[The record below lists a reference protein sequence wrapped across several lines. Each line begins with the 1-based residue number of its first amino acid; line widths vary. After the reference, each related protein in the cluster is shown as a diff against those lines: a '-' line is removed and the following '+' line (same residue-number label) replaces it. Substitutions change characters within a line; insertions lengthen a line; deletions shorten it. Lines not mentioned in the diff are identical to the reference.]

1 MTDET
6 DIIERVVDIQ
16 QLIVNPYTSAVLNAK
31 EQLPESILD
40 GWLPLFLNIVSP
52 SPSPRQKRGADGAA
66 KTIILEMRLFV
77 KKAGQGFEYEAQTLT
92 EQLIEPVE
100 NAFDA
105 RPRLE
110 LNDAGLVDVDNAFIV
125 STIQNAFLP
134 YGGKNYVG
142 LTFNLQVT
150 FTRVTRQV

>member
-16 QLIVNPYTSAVLNAK
+16 QLIVNPYTSAVLSAK
-31 EQLPESILD
+31 EKMPKNILD
-40 GWLPLFLNIVSP
+40 GELPLFLNVLGTQ
-52 SPSPRQKRGADGAA
+52 SPRQRVAPDSALKQI
-66 KTIILEMRLFV
+66 TLEMRLYV
-77 KKAGQGFEYEAQTLT
+77 KAAGQGVEAEAQTLT

-110 LNDAGLVDVDNAFIV
+110 LNDAGLTDVQFAFI
-125 STIQNAFLP
+125 TQTTQNAFLP
-134 YGGKNYVG
+134 YAGKNYIG
-142 LTFNLQVT
+142 IIFNLQVA
-150 FTRVTRQV
+150 FVRVTRQV